1 MFSVVL
7 QVLRHLKNGDFL
19 LLNRQPSL
27 HKPSMQAH
35 RVQLTLAITSRF
47 VRHTGYSSP
56 TLAITS
62 RFVRHTGYSSH
73 LLLHLGLWGTQGTTH
88 TCYYISVCQAH
99 RVQLTYTCYY
109 ISVCQAHRVQ
119 LTLAITSRFVRH
131 TGYSSHLLLHLGLSG
146 TQGTAHT
153 CYYISVC
160 QAHRVQLTYTCYY
173 ISVCQAHR
181 VQLTLA
187 ITSRFVRHTGYSS
200 HLLLH
205 LGLSGTQ
212 GTAHLHLLLHL
223 GLSGTQGTA
232 HTCYYISVCQAHRV
246 QLTYTCYYISV
257 C

>member
-27 HKPSMQAH
+27 HKPSM
-35 RVQLTLAITSRF
+35 
-47 VRHTGYSSP
+47 
-56 TLAITS
+56 
-62 RFVRHTGYSSH
+62 
-73 LLLHLGLWGTQGTTH
+73 
-88 TCYYISVCQAH
+88 
-99 RVQLTYTCYY
+99 
-109 ISVCQAHRVQ
+109 QAHRVQ

-173 ISVCQAHR
+173 ISVCQEHR

-232 HTCYYISVCQAHRV
+232 HTCYYISVCQTHRV

-257 C
+257 CQAHRVQLTLAITSRFVRHTGYSSHLLLHLGLSGTQGTAHLHLLLHLGL